1 MRDGRQLGEAVLVI
15 VAVVALLLS
24 AAFLP
29 VVDVFGDGGG
39 PEGLGIPGGSG
50 GGGLGGVIL
59 SVIVT
64 VRK

>member
-15 VAVVALLLS
+15 VAVVAVLLS

-39 PEGLGIPGGSG
+39 PEGLGIPGGG
-50 GGGLGGVIL
+50 GGGLGGIIL
-59 SVIVT
+59 SFIVT